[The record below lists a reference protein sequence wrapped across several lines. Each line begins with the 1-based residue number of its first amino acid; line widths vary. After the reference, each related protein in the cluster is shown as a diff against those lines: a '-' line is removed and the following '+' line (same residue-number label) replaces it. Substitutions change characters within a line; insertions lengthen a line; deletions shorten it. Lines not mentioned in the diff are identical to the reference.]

1 MYFGE
6 SILAKS
12 IFGHFFCPFLKI
24 PKNFP
29 GKKLDIFGSYE
40 CLYFV
45 YFEKIKLY
53 L

>member
-29 GKKLDIFGSYE
+29 SKKQGPL
-40 CLYFV
+40 LQPV
-45 YFEKIKLY
+45 EKKY
-53 L
+53 SKKY